1 MLRFPIIIL
10 FWFLILVFLF
20 SNNRFGEI
28 SLMDLPLAWIT
39 KFNTLFSLERSQ
51 EDTLKFMVEESV
63 SDKLWLKL
71 RYLSSS
77 MV

>member
-1 MLRFPIIIL
+1 
-10 FWFLILVFLF
+10 
-20 SNNRFGEI
+20 
-28 SLMDLPLAWIT
+28 MDLPLAWIT

-51 EDTLKFMVEESV
+51 KDTLKFMVEESV
-63 SDKLWLKL
+63 SGKLWLKL